1 MKTSVNTA
9 QIFHKEN
16 SGEKSSLSSPFSKEE
31 SLSSSD
37 FTTLKNKLESKIGK
51 QKSQKLDQEIEL
63 RSQIQGMSMMKAKF
77 YERTKPFLY
86 KCRKCPTAFE
96 SL

>member
-16 SGEKSSLSSPFSKEE
+16 SGEKSSLSSPFFKEE

-51 QKSQKLDQEIEL
+51 
-63 RSQIQGMSMMKAKF
+63 
-77 YERTKPFLY
+77 
-86 KCRKCPTAFE
+86 
-96 SL
+96 